1 MPRRAALILVL
12 ALLVAVPAAAQRP
25 PPAPPGPYV
34 LDVRGALGG
43 FPRDTAFFPPV
54 PTGTVVPTRGF
65 GIDLG
70 AHVYLFRLGPARL
83 GIGANMVRVHHQTSP
98 AEPTTSGGS
107 GTSGTSGTSAPRTVP
122 DVDATLTMLVPQ
134 LSFNFGTADGWS
146 YLSAGYGRAQ
156 VNTATSRTA
165 TASVRENGPLSSIN
179 VGGGARWF
187 RSPHLAVGFDVRF
200 HILSARAQEP
210 PLLGTPGSM
219 VITASA
225 GISVK

>member
-1 MPRRAALILVL
+1 MPHRAALVLVL
-12 ALLVAVPAAAQRP
+12 AVLFAAPAAAQVP
-25 PPAPPGPYV
+25 QPGPPGPYV
-34 LDVRGALGG
+34 FDVRGALGG

-70 AHVYLFRLGPARL
+70 AHVYLLRLGAARL
-83 GIGANMVRVHHQTSP
+83 GLGASVLRAHHKTSP
-98 AEPTTSGGS
+98 AEPTVA
-107 GTSGTSGTSAPRTVP
+107 GTSTPPPARTVP

-146 YLSAGYGRAQ
+146 YVSAGYGRAE
-156 VNTATSRTA
+156 VNTATSGIAPAA
-165 TASVRENGPLSSIN
+165 TKESGPLSSIN
-179 VGGGARWF
+179 MGGGARWF

-200 HILSARAQEP
+200 HILSARTQEA
-210 PLLGTPGSM
+210 PLLGTPRSM

-225 GISVK
+225 GISLR